1 MDSANPVIASAPPR
15 SPHAGGAN
23 AYDLVVVG
31 AGGSGM
37 AAAVEA
43 ARSGLKVIVL
53 EKTENAGGTTGL
65 SVGSIMAA
73 GSRQQVSAGVRDSPD
88 IHAGDL
94 DAICRSIGVK
104 DDAALRKVLVENVA
118 DTVEWLRRIG
128 INFLAPLPQPPHTVD
143 RLHQVMP
150 TSRAYVV
157 RLQKHL
163 RKLGVTVRT
172 GTPVKRL
179 LFEEGRVVG
188 VEAQAV
194 DGPVCIRAKAG
205 VVLASGDMGGDAQL
219 MHTYMKSWADGV
231 EVYNPANTGDGHKMA
246 LAIGAGIVPRK
257 DLGFEAAAHVRFV
270 KPRQSLLQKLP
281 PYPLLTRLMVWSMKY
296 LPKALVRPT
305 MMKFLTTVLGP
316 DAGMFK
322 EGAILVN
329 KNGERI
335 GNDAESPNILIPK
348 QPGGVAYI
356 VFDEKFARKFSTWPN
371 FISTAPGVAFAYIQ
385 DYRATRR
392 DLFNTGPDIAGLA
405 KAVGFEA
412 ANLRT
417 SIEQA
422 NNGRSDQSKLSL
434 GPFYALGP
442 VKTWVLVAPVGLAVN
457 TRFEVLS
464 TAGQVMPG
472 LHAVGH
478 TGMAGFTMT
487 GHGHGLGWAFTSGRL
502 AGQNIASRFLEG
514 ERVTDAE

>member
-1 MDSANPVIASAPPR
+1 MDSANKVAASAQPR
-15 SPHAGGAN
+15 SLQLDGAY
-23 AYDLVVVG
+23 AWDLVVVG

-37 AAAVEA
+37 VAAAEA

-53 EKTENAGGTTGL
+53 EKTQRVGGTTGL

-73 GSRQQVSAGVRDSPD
+73 GSQQQVNAGVRDTPD
-88 IHAGDL
+88 IHASDL
-94 DAICRSIGVK
+94 DAICRSMGVK
-104 DDAALRKVLVENVA
+104 DDAALRAVLVENVA
-118 DTVEWLRRIG
+118 DTVEWLRGIG
-128 INFLAPLPQPPHTVD
+128 INFLAPLPQPPHSVD

-150 TSRAYVV
+150 TSRAYIV
-157 RLQKHL
+157 RLEKHL
-163 RKLGVTVRT
+163 RKLGVTIRT
-172 GTPVKRL
+172 GTPVTRL
-179 LFEEGRVVG
+179 LIEEGRVVG
-188 VEAQAV
+188 VEAQTA
-194 DGPVCIRAKAG
+194 DGLVQIRAKAG

-257 DLGFEAAAHVRFV
+257 DLGFEAAAHVRFI
-270 KPRQSLLQKLP
+270 KPKQSLLQKLP
-281 PYPLLTRLMVWSMKY
+281 PYPSLTRFMVWSMKY
-296 LPKALVRPT
+296 LPKALVRPM

-335 GNDAESPNILIPK
+335 GNDTDSPNILIPK
-348 QPGGVAYI
+348 QPDGVAYI
-356 VFDEKFARKFSTWPN
+356 VFDEKFARKFSKWPN

-385 DYRATRR
+385 DYRATRG
-392 DLFNTGPDIAGLA
+392 DLFHSGSDVTGLA
-405 KAVGFEA
+405 KAAGFKA
-412 ANLRT
+412 DNLRT
-417 SIEQA
+417 SIEEA
-422 NNGRSDQSKLSL
+422 NRGRPDESKLSL
-434 GPFYALGP
+434 GPFYTLGP

-464 TAGQVMPG
+464 TDGKIIPG

-502 AGQNIASRFLEG
+502 AGRNIASRFLEAS
-514 ERVTDAE
+514 E